1 MGCHEAIGA
10 ARRWRKA
17 LGGGMRQAGILAA
30 AGLYALEH
38 NIERL
43 AEDHANATLLAGDF
57 ANSAFG
63 WNSLRPTSYT
73 PRSRGSTWSLSE
85 HLFAAGIRASM
96 EARTRLVT
104 HLDVSRAQINVALEA
119 FREYSGW
126 SS

>member
-1 MGCHEAIGA
+1 
-10 ARRWRKA
+10 
-17 LGGGMRQAGILAA
+17 MRQAGILAA

-43 AEDHANATLLAGDF
+43 AEDHANATLLAG
-57 ANSAFG
+57 G
-63 WNSLRPTSYT
+63 LRELGLRVEFPQTNILYAEI
-73 PRSRGSTWSLSE
+73 PGQHVGPLSE
-85 HLFAAGIRASM
+85 HLLRRGIRASM